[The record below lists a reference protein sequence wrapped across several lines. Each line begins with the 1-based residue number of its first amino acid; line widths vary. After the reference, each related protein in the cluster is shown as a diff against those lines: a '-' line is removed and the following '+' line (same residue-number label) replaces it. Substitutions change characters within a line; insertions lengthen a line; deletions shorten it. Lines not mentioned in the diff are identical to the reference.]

1 MTMIPVIQQWKAANI
16 LQFPAQGQSTASV
29 NLCRHKEPNA
39 RLCCAESEKRDTV
52 GGATVSHFIF
62 GGIRMT
68 MKALTDEQRK
78 FAEEN
83 HDLIYAFL
91 KENSLPVV
99 QYYDVVVF
107 GYLCAVQEY
116 CENPKLQTFAF
127 ATLAWKR
134 MRREVF
140 NYRKYLSKDVGSHA
154 TTMYLQDI
162 QYDRISENLV
172 CKQDELMMQLE
183 TELILH
189 ALAKKLPSKE
199 MRIIRMKL
207 DGAGMHDIAKAE
219 RITFHDIKQLLAGT
233 YDTVVQVLLG

>member
-1 MTMIPVIQQWKAANI
+1 
-16 LQFPAQGQSTASV
+16 
-29 NLCRHKEPNA
+29 
-39 RLCCAESEKRDTV
+39 
-52 GGATVSHFIF
+52 
-62 GGIRMT
+62 MT

-83 HDLIYAFL
+83 HDLVHAFL
-91 KENSLPVV
+91 KENGLASG
-99 QYYDVVVF
+99 QYYDIVVF

-116 CENPKLQTFAF
+116 SEKPTLQKYKF
-127 ATLAWKR
+127 ATVAWKK
-134 MRREVF
+134 M
-140 NYRKYLSKDVGSHA
+140 LCALKDHYKHMA
-154 TTMYLQDI
+154 RDI
-162 QYDRISENLV
+162 LFQEDTVHIENMAD
-172 CKQDELMMQLE
+172 KQDELMVQLE

>member
-1 MTMIPVIQQWKAANI
+1 
-16 LQFPAQGQSTASV
+16 
-29 NLCRHKEPNA
+29 
-39 RLCCAESEKRDTV
+39 
-52 GGATVSHFIF
+52 
-62 GGIRMT
+62 MT

-172 CKQDELMMQLE
+172 CKQDELMVQLE

-199 MRIIRMKL
+199 LPKPSALPSMTSSSCWPEHMIRSCRFYWVKKKQGGQCKNEKVYFPEWAL
-207 DGAGMHDIAKAE
+207 TISFE
-219 RITFHDIKQLLAGT
+219 RGT
-233 YDTVVQVLLG
+233 VRAYTTRRRHYPYLKGCGNFGSHRCICSV